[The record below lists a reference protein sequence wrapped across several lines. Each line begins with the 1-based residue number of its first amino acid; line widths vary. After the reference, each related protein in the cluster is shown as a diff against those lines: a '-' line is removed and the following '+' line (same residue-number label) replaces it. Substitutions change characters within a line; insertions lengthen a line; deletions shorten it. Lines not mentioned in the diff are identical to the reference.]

1 MADQPAVEMGQHM
14 IGGLHVVEEA
24 GEVLAE
30 GAAAERDDV
39 LLVRRA
45 ELCGGYDGEV
55 EGRCK
60 IRGGR
65 LDMTSPSVL

>member
-1 MADQPAVEMGQHM
+1 
-14 IGGLHVVEEA
+14 VEEA

-30 GAAAERDDV
+30 GAAAKRDDV

-55 EGRCK
+55 KGRCK